1 MSLCFIESKT
11 PVGRLKLVGTHAGLR
26 AILWPDD
33 DPARVRFE
41 REPTKRSVPLLE
53 EVASQISDY
62 FAGRR
67 SSFDVPLDLRGTDFQ
82 RDVWRELQ
90 RIGYGKTTSYG
101 ELARKVGRPRGARA
115 VGAAVG
121 RNPISIIV
129 PCHRVVGSDG
139 RLTGFAGGLT
149 SKTRLLEL
157 ESTVGR
163 SAKQK

>member
-1 MSLCFIESKT
+1 MSLYYIETKT
-11 PVGRLKLVGTHAGLR
+11 PVGRLKLVGGDAGLR

-41 REPTKRSVPLLE
+41 VEPKRQSIPLLE
-53 EVASQISDY
+53 KVAKQIDDY

-67 SSFDVPLDLRGTDFQ
+67 NSFEVPLDFHGTEFQ

-101 ELARKVGRPRGARA
+101 ELAKKVGRPKGARA

-139 RLTGFAGGLT
+139 RLTGFAGGLEC
-149 SKTRLLEL
+149 KTRLLEL
-157 ESTVGR
+157 ESGR
-163 SAKQK
+163 GR